1 MFPIV
6 SKYYDLNRMLLLASG
21 LWPYRKS
28 KSKFRHVHAASVLV
42 VILSFIVFQ
51 LTVLINTDCTINLV
65 TKVLSIVL
73 LMFVCVLKYNIFFFN
88 ADKMKLLMDL
98 MWYHWTIIQDKREI
112 AILEKH
118 SRFTRRFTMVMTQIF
133 SLGIC
138 VVAAGHCL
146 PAILDIIVPLNSSR
160 PRHFYILME
169 YFVDQERYFLPILLH
184 VIVSLSVG
192 SIIILSVGTMIMAYM
207 QHACAMLKIA
217 SFRIGNAVPDS
228 AQTSFSRNDV
238 ICERIISGVQI
249 HRKAIEFIDLILSN
263 FKVPFFFV
271 MSAGVASIAFSI
283 LQVFVALLEKDMNEI
298 IITIIFVIVQFFY
311 MYIGNYAGQ
320 LVADHYIE
328 VFDVAYCSY
337 WYVAPLRAQKF
348 LLFIMQRTTKN
359 FYFVFGGIFM
369 VSLKGFSTL
378 ASMSIS
384 YFTVIYSF
392 VYTR

>member
-1 MFPIV
+1 M
-6 SKYYDLNRMLLLASG
+6 
-21 LWPYRKS
+21 
-28 KSKFRHVHAASVLV
+28 
-42 VILSFIVFQ
+42 LSF
-51 LTVLINTDCTINLV
+51 C
-65 TKVLSIVL
+65 
-73 LMFVCVLKYNIFFFN
+73 
-88 ADKMKLLMDL
+88 
-98 MWYHWTIIQDKREI
+98 
-112 AILEKH
+112 
-118 SRFTRRFTMVMTQIF
+118 
-133 SLGIC
+133 
-138 VVAAGHCL
+138 
-146 PAILDIIVPLNSSR
+146 
-160 PRHFYILME
+160 
-169 YFVDQERYFLPILLH
+169 
-184 VIVSLSVG
+184 
-192 SIIILSVGTMIMAYM
+192 
-207 QHACAMLKIA
+207 

-369 VSLKGFSTL
+369 VSLKGFSTVT
-378 ASMSIS
+378 ST
-384 YFTVIYSF
+384 TVKNKTILIN
-392 VYTR
+392 